1 MVARTILHVDI
12 NNCYAS
18 IECLY
23 RPEIR
28 DKPVIVGGDVE
39 ARHGIVLA
47 KNNIAK
53 KAGIKTGDAIWQ
65 AKQKCA
71 GLIVVPPDFRKYLR
85 FSRMARAIYA
95 DYTDQIEPFGIDEG
109 WCDVTGS
116 IRLFGDGQHIADTIR
131 QRMKNELGVTVS
143 VGVSFNKIFA
153 KLGSDMKKPDATT
166 VITEENFKQLVWPLP
181 VGELL
186 YVGRSTR
193 RKLESRAIF
202 TIGDLAH
209 TDPHNLKLLLGVWG
223 ETLWQFAN
231 GLDSAPVKQSGV
243 ENIVKSVGNSTTT
256 ARDLI
261 NDEDVKLIIYVL
273 AESVA
278 ARLRAHGL
286 KCLTVSISMRD
297 NELFS
302 FERQG
307 KLTAPTFISG
317 DIAQKAMELFSTNYH
332 WNRPIRSLGVRGAD
346 LVTADRHIQ
355 IDLFDGDKSIM
366 EDLEKTIDDI
376 RRRFGPYSIQRCSMI
391 NDRQLTGFNPKD
403 DHVIHPVSFFK

>member
-1 MVARTILHVDI
+1 MGRTILHVDI
-12 NNCYAS
+12 NNYYAS

-95 DYTDQIEPFGIDEG
+95 DYTDQIESFGIDEG

-153 KLGSDMKKPDATT
+153 KLGSDMKKPDVTT
-166 VITEENFKQLVWPLP
+166 VINEDNFKQLVWPLP

-209 TDPHNLKLLLGVWG
+209 TDSHNLKLLLGVWG

-231 GLDSAPVKQSGV
+231 GLDSAPVKRAGV
-243 ENIVKSVGNSTTT
+243 ESIVKSIGNSTTT
-256 ARDLI
+256 GARP
-261 NDEDVKLIIYVL
+261 
-273 AESVA
+273 
-278 ARLRAHGL
+278 H
-286 KCLTVSISMRD
+286 
-297 NELFS
+297 
-302 FERQG
+302 
-307 KLTAPTFISG
+307 
-317 DIAQKAMELFSTNYH
+317 
-332 WNRPIRSLGVRGAD
+332 
-346 LVTADRHIQ
+346 
-355 IDLFDGDKSIM
+355 
-366 EDLEKTIDDI
+366 
-376 RRRFGPYSIQRCSMI
+376 
-391 NDRQLTGFNPKD
+391 
-403 DHVIHPVSFFK
+403 